1 MFNRLIKFFKNT
13 VIYIWIKLNSYKGNI
28 HLKSDKAVLKKVP
41 FIQTKIWLRPTI
53 SDTVRVIE
61 YLSRDYFLK
70 SYLHD
75 ALKNKKP
82 STLID
87 IGANIGLAS
96 LSLLDEFPSIRKVI
110 AIEAEI
116 ENFKILE
123 KNFNYWK
130 TKYSKINFL
139 SINKVA
145 SHSNNLKM
153 KITESLSELTNGK
166 YSASGTFKFEEKTET
181 ISTDIKDFETIS
193 INELISGIAINE
205 NIIVK
210 MDIEGGEEY
219 LLSKNTEWL
228 NRCSYLMTEIHDD
241 YHPSLINAS
250 KNLIKVLN
258 QEDFAISTSNK
269 CLYCYNKKKLFN
281 NNIRDF

>member
-1 MFNRLIKFFKNT
+1 M
-13 VIYIWIKLNSYKGNI
+13 
-28 HLKSDKAVLKKVP
+28 
-41 FIQTKIWLRPTI
+41 
-53 SDTVRVIE
+53 
-61 YLSRDYFLK
+61 
-70 SYLHD
+70 
-75 ALKNKKP
+75 
-82 STLID
+82 ID

-258 QEDFAISTSNK
+258 QEDFAISASNK

>member
-130 TKYSKINFL
+130 TKHSKVNFL

-258 QEDFAISTSNK
+258 QEDFAISASNK